1 MTPARRRGAPQS
13 PGPDCIEVRGL
24 RVNGHHGV
32 TEAERAEAQPFEVD
46 LDLYLALSPAAAGDD
61 LERTSDYAAA
71 VAAAVA
77 VLQGAPRRLLETLA
91 EDIAAAVLADTKVD
105 VVTVSVRK
113 LRPPVPF
120 TLGSAGV
127 RVSRRR

>member
-1 MTPARRRGAPQS
+1 
-13 PGPDCIEVRGL
+13 
-24 RVNGHHGV
+24 V

-46 LDLYLALSPAAAGDD
+46 LDLHLALAPAAAGDD
-61 LERTSDYAAA
+61 LGRTADYASA

-77 VLQGAPRRLLETLA
+77 VVQGTPRRLLEALA
-91 EDIAAAVLADTKVD
+91 EDIALAVLADVKVD
-105 VVTVSVRK
+105 AVTVAIRK

-127 RVSRRR
+127 RVTRRR

>member
-1 MTPARRRGAPQS
+1 MARRRLATQS
-13 PGPDCIEVRGL
+13 ALGPDCIEVRGL
-24 RVNGHHGV
+24 RVNGQHGV

-46 LDLYLALSPAAAGDD
+46 LDLYLGLAPAAADD
-61 LERTSDYAAA
+61 ELGHTSDYAVA

-77 VLQGAPRRLLETLA
+77 VVQGAPRRLLETLA
-91 EDIAAAVLADTKVD
+91 VHIAAAVLADDKVD
-105 VVTVSVRK
+105 AVTVAVRK

-127 RVSRRR
+127 RVTRRR